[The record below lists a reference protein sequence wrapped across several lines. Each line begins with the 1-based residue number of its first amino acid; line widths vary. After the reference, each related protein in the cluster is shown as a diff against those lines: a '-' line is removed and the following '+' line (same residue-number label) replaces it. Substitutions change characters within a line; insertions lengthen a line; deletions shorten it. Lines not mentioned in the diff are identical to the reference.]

1 MNNANL
7 VVKDVYY
14 VRILLTVK
22 YVEMVSILTP
32 WEFAKSAQDNVNL
45 VMKMLN
51 AQNMKVEKLCMKDLL
66 LIVDRDA
73 KIVI

>member
-1 MNNANL
+1 M
-7 VVKDVYY
+7 VKDVYY
-14 VRILLTVK
+14 VWILLTVK
-22 YVEMVSILTP
+22 YVEMVSTLTP

>member
-1 MNNANL
+1 M
-7 VVKDVYY
+7 VKDVYY